1 MANND
6 KDDKE
11 LNDYLKGNSEL
22 SNRYHASSVVE
33 PPAHLDEKILS
44 AAKDAVTDVKQKSKV
59 AFHKSPWAL
68 PVSIA
73 AMITL
78 SVSLVVTMQQETG
91 QPLMSE
97 PELEMYD
104 SAVLFKE
111 SVLPQAITVDGDTS
125 VPDEI
130 EVKQSSDEGA
140 YDYGPASAPAALGAV
155 GGYRTESDA
164 KALKNEAAIQP
175 AKKALLKEKAR
186 SESEVSEKRN
196 FAKEQLL
203 QSAPMEAELDAVM
216 ELKQDRQFSQQDQEL
231 MNIKALWEEGDVTNA
246 KQAYEEFIKKY
257 PDVTAESI
265 KEILG
270 LDLYQTLNL

>member
-11 LNDYLKGNSEL
+11 LSDYLEGNSEL

-44 AAKDAVTDVKQKSKV
+44 AAKEAVTESKQKPRV

-68 PVSIA
+68 PISIA
-73 AMITL
+73 AVITL
-78 SVSLVVTMQQETG
+78 SVSLVVTMQQEIG

-104 SAVLFKE
+104 SAVLLE
-111 SVLPQAITVDGDTS
+111 ETVLPQAITVDSDTS
-125 VPDEI
+125 VLDEI
-130 EVKQSSDEGA
+130 EVRPSSDEHFDDA
-140 YDYGPASAPAALGAV
+140 APAALGAV
-155 GGYRTESDA
+155 GGYRA
-164 KALKNEAAIQP
+164 KSKANVMKDEAAIQP
-175 AKKALLKEKAR
+175 AKKALSKERAR
-186 SESEVSEKRN
+186 SESEVLEKRV

-216 ELKQDRQFSQQDQEL
+216 ELKQDRQFSQQEQEL
-231 MNIKALWEEGDVTNA
+231 MNIKLLWQAGDVTNA
-246 KQAYEEFIKKY
+246 KQAYEAFINKY
-257 PDVTAESI
+257 PEFTLESI
-265 KEILG
+265 QEILG
-270 LDLYQTLNL
+270 ADVYHALINF